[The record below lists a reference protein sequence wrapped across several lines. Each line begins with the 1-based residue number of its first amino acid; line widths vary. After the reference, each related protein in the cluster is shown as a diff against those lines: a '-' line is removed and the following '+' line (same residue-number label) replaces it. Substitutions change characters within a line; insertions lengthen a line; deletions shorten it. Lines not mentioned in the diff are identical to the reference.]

1 MTDKT
6 KILLT
11 YLAEEAMTTAL
22 AEYKYYTAND
32 EIMPVI
38 DMVDSISNVW
48 TANKG
53 TAGAKITKEEVLAKD
68 VNPTGALISD
78 YIKALGRTYVV
89 DNKTKDDITLLREGV
104 THILSKLSLLG
115 VMAKNI
121 ANDTK
126 KYRFVLRGEP
136 EYLLETYLYYAK
148 LGCAADLDH
157 FAYYRVYTDKLVDRP
172 YITSIP
178 LQEDDI
184 ANITKIVY
192 WSKYEYGT
200 EDYNIGKW
208 LSIILSEL
216 VNTVRKKRLKEKGL
230 LSVEE
235 NIKTIPVLEYFTP
248 YVGQIWKFQDFLD
261 EQYEDKVLVLD
272 NVTNTRVGDSSI
284 FQDLEVKSSKID
296 ALVMHIENSDIGMF
310 ISSIRYLLKYL
321 PSSTL
326 TLLRVNLEQYRRL
339 NKGNLFDYKTDMNRL
354 LAADTISSF
363 VHDIEIPVFDLPPM
377 DRDAIEV
384 TKLPTLDEILE
395 AYEVAKLNEE
405 NVSCTF
411 IPTKEVEIDPEVR
424 DYFGDHN
431 IDDIVK
437 DDESKETGSET
448 TIPSEEETVQGDN
461 TSNTPGETTPEE
473 PIEEEIELPEPN
485 IPDSPRFNPEIVDSE
500 NEVVPD
506 PEPELPPKEEPTAPD
521 IPQEPE
527 EPKVPTVTPPT
538 EEKPDVPTE
547 TPKEPEVPEVPTD
560 TPTVEEK
567 PEVPTVDP
575 NKPSIEPEVPSDVKP
590 DPDVDPGKEPGSK
603 DTDDEPIISGDE
615 PEWAGENTGGAESPG
630 DNKPNDPETEP
641 STGGSSTGETNPP
654 QGEGG
659 SSEPEQ
665 PKVDKRIDIDGDGIL
680 DDPDLEYD
688 ISKHAKNGSNVKDKD
703 NDPYTIFV

>member
-1 MTDKT
+1 
-6 KILLT
+6 
-11 YLAEEAMTTAL
+11 
-22 AEYKYYTAND
+22 
-32 EIMPVI
+32 
-38 DMVDSISNVW
+38 
-48 TANKG
+48 
-53 TAGAKITKEEVLAKD
+53 
-68 VNPTGALISD
+68 
-78 YIKALGRTYVV
+78 
-89 DNKTKDDITLLREGV
+89 
-104 THILSKLSLLG
+104 
-115 VMAKNI
+115 
-121 ANDTK
+121 
-126 KYRFVLRGEP
+126 
-136 EYLLETYLYYAK
+136 
-148 LGCAADLDH
+148 
-157 FAYYRVYTDKLVDRP
+157 
-172 YITSIP
+172 
-178 LQEDDI
+178 
-184 ANITKIVY
+184 
-192 WSKYEYGT
+192 
-200 EDYNIGKW
+200 
-208 LSIILSEL
+208 
-216 VNTVRKKRLKEKGL
+216 
-230 LSVEE
+230 
-235 NIKTIPVLEYFTP
+235 
-248 YVGQIWKFQDFLD
+248 
-261 EQYEDKVLVLD
+261 
-272 NVTNTRVGDSSI
+272 
-284 FQDLEVKSSKID
+284 
-296 ALVMHIENSDIGMF
+296 MHIENSDIGMF

-363 VHDIEIPVFDLPPM
+363 VPDIEIPVFDLPPM

-405 NVSCTF
+405 HVSCTF

-437 DDESKETGSET
+437 DDGSKETGSET

-506 PEPELPPKEEPTAPD
+506 PEPELPPKEEPTAPVL
-521 IPQEPE
+521 PQEPE

-560 TPTVEEK
+560 TPPVEEK
-567 PEVPTVDP
+567 PEVPTEDP

-603 DTDDEPIISGDE
+603 DTDDEPIISGDD
-615 PEWAGENTGGAESPG
+615 PEWSGDNTGGSESQG
-630 DNKPNDPETEP
+630 DSKPNDPETEP

-688 ISKHAKNGSNVKDKD
+688 ISKHAKIGSNAKDKD

>member
-48 TANKG
+48 SANKG

-78 YIKALGRTYVV
+78 YIKALGRTYVI

-321 PSSTL
+321 PASTL

-339 NKGNLFDYKTDMNRL
+339 NKGNLFDYKADMNRL

-363 VHDIEIPVFDLPPM
+363 VPDIEIPVFDLPPM

-405 NVSCTF
+405 HVSNTF
-411 IPTKEVEIDPEVR
+411 IPTREVEIDPEVR

-506 PEPELPPKEEPTAPD
+506 PEPELPPKEEPTAPV

-527 EPKVPTVTPPT
+527 EPKVPTVTPPA
-538 EEKPDVPTE
+538 EEKPDVPIE

-560 TPTVEEK
+560 TPPVEEK
-567 PEVPTVDP
+567 PEVPTEDP

-603 DTDDEPIISGDE
+603 DTEDEPIISGDD
-615 PEWAGENTGGAESPG
+615 PEWAGDNTGGAESPG

-654 QGEGG
+654 QGETG